1 MKVLQ
6 MNLIFLL
13 NPHQSTNVNVLAIP
27 LLNLSIIR
35 FRTHVIPLAQL
46 AKLINCPSHYLHKG
60 NALPTK

>member
-1 MKVLQ
+1 MKILQ

-13 NPHQSTNVNVLAIP
+13 KPHQSTNVIVLAIP

-46 AKLINCPSHYLHKG
+46 AKLTNRPSHCLHKS